1 MEVRNTGENSKLQ
14 YKIDAV
20 LSSLHKRGLT
30 YTVQVHSDKASTVT
44 VFVSGREG
52 IGQINLCILYNE
64 LTMNW
69 EAHTNNLIYV
79 LGSSFSQLP
88 GLIRKRIATVKAA
101 IRKY

>member
-20 LSSLHKRGLT
+20 LTSLHKRGLT
-30 YTVQVHSDKASTVT
+30 DRAATVT

-79 LGSSFSQLP
+79 MGSSFSPLP